1 MIRRIIRI
9 LALQLSIG
17 LLTLTLVLTWDF
29 PTVAQ
34 ITPDLNWSEDSISPE
49 SYIPVFTIGNLE
61 VSPVFLDGKMLGTVE
76 SFINVKVGEPQ
87 TDHFGSGARS
97 HVIHSRL
104 QKILDNMNDYSREVL
119 PQLGISELEA
129 QEREL
134 RKQLVIDVSEEKGAA
149 VVLISFPKNDVPELL
164 YTVTQATI
172 VRPRFGGSQPLKIAE
187 RLAKIAKNVLIQ
199 AWKERQ
205 TPHLLSQARHSLL
218 VLLALTVTSLSLIW
232 IQKRLNSQKR
242 RINHSLYKTENI
254 QLQDN
259 TLSDSSTVTVESPK
273 MAQSPQQIMF
283 ERSLLLRQ
291 SSSLNV
297 FYRTVLFWI
306 QLLMWMI
313 GIGYLSS
320 LFYLTRPLSNWIIG
334 VSINGAWGLKGIN
347 HWPPVDWFLTFG
359 QKANL
364 GLPLLILL
372 LLLISRLILTGGN
385 FFIDFLIR
393 RWSEEQLNRR
403 ALRIPTLSRA
413 FKGWLN
419 VVVYLLLGVTILHH
433 MHQLGTITQAIAVFL
448 GFASFA
454 LSLASQNLL
463 KDLIGGLL
471 ILWEDQYAV
480 GDVIVLGDQGGLVE
494 KITLRV
500 TQLRNLDGE
509 LITFPNGS
517 IEMVRNLSS
526 DWSRVNYA
534 IEVGYDND
542 VDRVMEVIEEVAQ
555 QLYGDSQWQEN
566 ILEAPEILGIDNISH
581 TGILIRLII
590 KTQPLQQ
597 WPVAREFRRRLKKAF
612 DEQGI
617 EVGIPQQMMY
627 FGETYPKSKTYRASD
642 QN

>member
-17 LLTLTLVLTWDF
+17 LLALTLVLTWDF

-34 ITPDLNWSEDSISPE
+34 MTPDLNWSEDSISPE

-61 VSPVFLDGKMLGTVE
+61 ISPVFLDGKMLGTVE
-76 SFINVKVGEPQ
+76 SFVNLRVGDSQ
-87 TDHFGSGARS
+87 FDRHGSAIRS
-97 HVIHSRL
+97 HVIHSKL
-104 QKILDNMNDYSREVL
+104 QKILDNMTRYSRDVL
-119 PQLGISELEA
+119 PHRGILELEA

-134 RKQLVIDVSEEKGAA
+134 RKQLTIDVSEKKETA
-149 VVLISFPKNDVPELL
+149 VVLISFPKNDVPEIL
-164 YTVTQATI
+164 YTVTQAT
-172 VRPRFGGSQPLKIAE
+172 VARPRFGGSQPLKIAE
-187 RLAKIAKNVLIQ
+187 RTAKIAENALIQ
-199 AWKERQ
+199 AWRERQ
-205 TPHLLSQARHSLL
+205 TSHLFSQGRHGLL
-218 VLLALTVTSLSLIW
+218 VFLVLTVTSLSLRW
-232 IQKRLNSQKR
+232 GQKRLNSKKR
-242 RINHSLYKTENI
+242 RINNSLYKAGNV

-259 TLSDSSTVTVESPK
+259 SISDSSPVTVESPK
-273 MAQSPQQIMF
+273 IAQPLQQIPF
-283 ERSLLLRQ
+283 EQTLFLRQ
-291 SSSLNV
+291 SYSLNI
-297 FYRTVLFWI
+297 FYRTVLFWF
-306 QLLMWMI
+306 QWLMWMI

-320 LFYLTRPLSNWIIG
+320 LFYKTRPLSNWIIG
-334 VSINGAWGLKGIN
+334 VTINGAWGSKAIN
-347 HWPPVDWFLTFG
+347 HWPPVDWFLTLG

-364 GLPLLILL
+364 ALPLLILL
-372 LLLISRLILTGGN
+372 LLLISRLILTGGD

-393 RWSEEQLNRR
+393 RWSEEQSNRK
-403 ALRIPTLSRA
+403 ALRLPTLSRA
-413 FKGWLN
+413 LKGWLK
-419 VVVYLLLGVTILHH
+419 VFVSLLIGVTLLYHL
-433 MHQLGTITQAIAVFL
+433 HQLGTITQAIAVFL

-526 DWSRVNYA
+526 DWSQVNYA

-555 QLYGDSQWQEN
+555 QLYGDPQWQEN
-566 ILEAPEILGIDNISH
+566 ILEAPEILGIENISH

-597 WPVAREFRRRLKKAF
+597 WPVAREFRRRLKKEF
-612 DEQGI
+612 DQQGI

-627 FGETYPKSKTYRASD
+627 FGETYPKSKTYRVSD